1 MIGIT
6 VKADVESVKRWMN
19 SVQKDRV
26 PAAASRAINK
36 TLTNVRT
43 ESSKRIRDERA
54 LKAAVVK
61 DALSISKANKYQLYG
76 ALIASGRPIPLRE
89 YQARQT
95 QKGVTVK
102 VSPGG
107 RKLIVE
113 AGRHAFLVGRYGDH
127 VFIRE
132 GKARVPITKLYGPS
146 IPSTFLKQKIT
157 EAMTKVAGD
166 NWPKRFEEELNYE
179 LSRRCAATE
188 FFRVL
193 PGL

>member
-6 VKADVESVKRWMN
+6 VKGDVDAVKRWM
-19 SVQKDRV
+19 SSLQSDKV
-26 PAAASRAINK
+26 PVAAARAINK

-54 LKAAVVK
+54 LSASVVK
-61 DALSISKANKYQLYG
+61 SALLIRKANKYQLYG
-76 ALIASGRPIPLRE
+76 ALIASGRPIPLRD

-102 VSPGG
+102 VSPSG

-127 VFIRE
+127 VFIRTSNT
-132 GKARVPITKLYGPS
+132 RVPIKKLYGPS
-146 IPSTFLKQKIT
+146 IPATFLKKKIV
-157 EAMTKVAGD
+157 EAMTQVAGD

-179 LSRRCAATE
+179 LSR
-188 FFRVL
+188 
-193 PGL
+193 